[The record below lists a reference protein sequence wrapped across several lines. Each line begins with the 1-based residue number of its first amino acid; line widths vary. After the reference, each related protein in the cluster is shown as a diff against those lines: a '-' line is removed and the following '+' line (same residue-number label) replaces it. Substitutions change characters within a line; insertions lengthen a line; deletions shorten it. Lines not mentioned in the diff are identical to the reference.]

1 MVYISH
7 PLIKPDLVQARD
19 YQQDVYES
27 CKGKNS
33 LIVLATGLGKSAV
46 ALFLIADKIQEGKCL
61 MMAPTKPLVEQHVN
75 YYRNLLQIDPEDI
88 VLFTG
93 SISPKKRKEMWEKG
107 RLILATPQT
116 IQNDLANGTYVLDD
130 VSLVVFDET
139 HRLSGDYAYGEI
151 ATIYREQN
159 PKGQLIGMT
168 ASPGSDEEK
177 VDYILETLGVTHI
190 ISKKDTDPDVAKYLH
205 KKEVTPIFFDLPQE
219 LLEARNHLKEIMDGY
234 IKQIRELNIDG
245 IDVPNQTLSM
255 KNLNEIKAG
264 IDRAIG
270 RNDSRGYTGA
280 SLYAGIMKLRHGIS
294 MAESQGILPLKRYLC
309 KLYDEGTSTS
319 GSKASKNLIR
329 HPLFQRVYAS
339 ALYWEE
345 EIHPKL
351 THLPTLILEELDANP
366 DAKVIIFA
374 SFRDTVN
381 VIVSTLKEH
390 GIAATRFVGQATKA
404 GKVDV
409 GLSQKKQVQVLD
421 KFRDGTFKVLVSTS
435 VGEEGLDIPAV
446 DRLIF
451 YEPTPSPVR
460 NIQRRG
466 RTGRHADG
474 VVTALITK
482 GTIDEVYWNV
492 AKRKEAQGMAVSTTL
507 PFRKGLEV

>member
-1 MVYISH
+1 
-7 PLIKPDLVQARD
+7 
-19 YQQDVYES
+19 
-27 CKGKNS
+27 
-33 LIVLATGLGKSAV
+33 
-46 ALFLIADKIQEGKCL
+46 

-75 YYRNLLQIDPEDI
+75 YYRNLLQIDPEDV

-93 SISPKKRKEMWEKG
+93 SISPKKRREMWEKG

-151 ATIYREQN
+151 AALYREQN
-159 PKGQLIGMT
+159 PNGQLIGMT

-177 VDYILETLGVTHI
+177 VDNILETLGVTHI

-219 LLEARNHLKEIMDGY
+219 LLEARNHLKEVMEGY
-234 IKQIRELNIDG
+234 IRQIRELGIEG
-245 IDVPNQTLSM
+245 IDVPNRTLSM

-270 RNDSRGYTGA
+270 QGDSRGYAGA

-294 MAESQGILPLKRYLC
+294 MAESQGTLPLKRYLC
-309 KLYDEGTSTS
+309 KLYDEGTSSS

-351 THLPTLILEELDANP
+351 THLPTIILEELDANP
-366 DAKVIIFA
+366 EAKVIVFA

-390 GIAATRFVGQATKA
+390 GIAATRFVGQAKDGLNQRKQKSTLDQFRE
-404 GKVDV
+404 GKY
-409 GLSQKKQVQVLD
+409 
-421 KFRDGTFKVLVSTS
+421 KVLVSTS
-435 VGEEGLDIPAV
+435 VGEEGLDVPATNCV
-446 DRLIF
+446 VF

-460 NIQRRG
+460 NVQRRG
-466 RTGRHADG
+466 RTGRHDDG
-474 VVTALITK
+474 RVIILITK

-492 AKRKEAQGMAVSTTL
+492 AKKRESSGWAI
-507 PFRKGLEV
+507 